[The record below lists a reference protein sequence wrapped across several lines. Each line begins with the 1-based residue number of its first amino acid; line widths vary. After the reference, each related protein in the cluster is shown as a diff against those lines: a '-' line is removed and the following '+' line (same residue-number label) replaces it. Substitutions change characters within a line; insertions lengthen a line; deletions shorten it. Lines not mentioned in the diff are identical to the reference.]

1 MDDLDRLTPEELLV
15 VFKLVRLVGHLPGVY
30 YLISFDERTLL
41 DVLQRSELVGNSE
54 PRAREFL
61 EKIVQVRLDL
71 PAFRE
76 RDADLL
82 VDRSL
87 AAVLASNS
95 LTLTPGEQQRLSE
108 AYYRHLQARLRTPRA
123 IKRFFGQVDATL
135 GQLTGNV
142 DIVDFLLVTFLRTSE
157 PRAYQL
163 LWQHRAELTG
173 TSVDLPSRPDEQPE
187 QLIDRWRTRLQDAGV
202 AEQHL
207 DSVIGL
213 MGMLFAPLRQAL
225 GYGANT
231 QAIALRRGIG
241 SIDYFD
247 RYMVFGIPDDDLP
260 EHTFDTALQQLADGT
275 PGTEAD
281 ELLLRLRDDTQRI
294 TRRIQY
300 KRAAGT
306 PLPVAALLKAA
317 ARQYGH
323 LAATPQGAQH
333 HRIAALNEPEQNAIE
348 LTTPD
353 QHSIHLTRQQPSTH
367 NPSPRPRH
375 HRPTTAPAYNPTT
388 QHQTDQPRPAHH
400 PLIRKTAPGH
410 GRTAEAGHGVGVTVP
425 TVEAGP
431 EVGVL
436 LAQEAMGFVC
446 RIRSAGNFWRRI
458 RRVPGWLPFGLQPR
472 EQGASAV
479 GVGSN
484 EDPVGRDEVRVRVC
498 LGGDRPAHEDLAVVR
513 AGDAGENPQRCFQW
527 DRAVVAHLKGDGQA
541 GRSRCCAGTAHEFVQ
556 EHGAHAAVAVAGRP
570 FVGDAERAVTHQAVD
585 GGRHLYG
592 RGQRASGPGHWA
604 VDTCPCGELVHL
616 GDLRPRPLSARQLAG
631 DGADAVRHTVEG
643 VRGGGGADGGFH
655 QGAQFVAEVGDR
667 RLRVF
672 QFLFLGCR
680 SRGVG
685 GSASGRRVGEGSVHR
700 VSRWGGLVGCGPGAV
715 SHRPGRRPASGASPA
730 ARSAGPPSR

>member
-1 MDDLDRLTPEELLV
+1 MADAHFFNDEPFLDHEEGPDLLGHGQYAQHVLSLLDRVRAQTETGVLALIGSWGSGKSSVLGKVTRRLRETENGEGWLIAELNPWLYSDLESLTQALFSEIREALPKDERWSEVRQRIGGFGRAISPLGKATAVFGLDSEGLIQEVSNRVSGDTSASAAKRKAEEALRKAGRPVLVVMDDLDRLTPEELLV

-41 DVLQRSELVGNSE
+41 DVLQRTELVGNSE

-87 AAVLASNS
+87 AAVLASHN
-95 LTLTPGEQQRLSE
+95 LTLTPDEQQRLSE
-108 AYYRHLQARLRTPRA
+108 AYYRYLQARLRTPRA
-123 IKRFFGQVDATL
+123 IKRFFGQADATL
-135 GQLTGNV
+135 SQLTGNV

-173 TSVDLPSRPDEQPE
+173 TSVDLPSRRDERPE
-187 QLIDRWRTRLQDAGV
+187 QHINRWRTRLQGAGV

-207 DSVIGL
+207 DDVIGL

-323 LAATPQGAQH
+323 LTSTPQGFFGLFTADRAMDFLAKDLLTDLAEPERPAILKAMAETPDGAVLAARTLQRVIAREDSDGPDHTQAAATPGWIGEARSLISHEIAQH
-333 HRIAALNEPEQNAIE
+333 LTPAVSGPIHELTELEITLIWAWRHAEPEAARTWISQR
-348 LTTPD
+348 LD
-353 QHSIHLTRQQPSTH
+353 QEW
-367 NPSPRPRH
+367 
-375 HRPTTAPAYNPTT
+375 APLDLLA
-388 QHQTDQPRPAHH
+388 
-400 PLIRKTAPGH
+400 
-410 GRTAEAGHGVGVTVP
+410 
-425 TVEAGP
+425 
-431 EVGVL
+431 VL
-436 LAQEAMGFVC
+436 L
-446 RIRSAGNFWRRI
+446 
-458 RRVPGWLPFGLQPR
+458 PP
-472 EQGASAV
+472 
-479 GVGSN
+479 
-484 EDPVGRDEVRVRVC
+484 
-498 LGGDRPAHEDLAVVR
+498 
-513 AGDAGENPQRCFQW
+513 
-527 DRAVVAHLKGDGQA
+527 DRAPFPVIDNDTLQSLDALIGLEA
-541 GRSRCCAGTAHEFVQ
+541 LYSRLGPLLDTP
-556 EHGAHAAVAVAGRP
+556 AADP
-570 FVGDAERAVTHQAVD
+570 HSSQDEHQA
-585 GGRHLYG
+585 RILQALREH
-592 RGQRASGPGHWA
+592 RGSTEVSG
-604 VDTCPCGELVHL
+604 
-616 GDLRPRPLSARQLAG
+616 
-631 DGADAVRHTVEG
+631 
-643 VRGGGGADGGFH
+643 
-655 QGAQFVAEVGDR
+655 
-667 RLRVF
+667 
-672 QFLFLGCR
+672 
-680 SRGVG
+680 
-685 GSASGRRVGEGSVHR
+685 
-700 VSRWGGLVGCGPGAV
+700 
-715 SHRPGRRPASGASPA
+715 
-730 ARSAGPPSR
+730 

>member
-1 MDDLDRLTPEELLV
+1 MTDAHFFNDEPFLNHEEGPDLLGHGQYAQHVLSLLDRVRAQTETGVLALIGSWGSGKSSVLGKVIRRLQEAENGEGWLIAELNPWLYSDLESLTQALFSEIREALPRDERWSEARLKIGGFGRAISPLGKATAVFGLDSEGLIQEVSSRISGDTSASAAKRKAEEALRKAGRPVLVIMDDLDRLTPEELLV

-87 AAVLASNS
+87 SAVLASHS
-95 LTLTPGEQQRLSE
+95 LALTPDEQQRISE
-108 AYYRHLQARLRTPRA
+108 AYYRHLQDRLRTPRA

-173 TSVDLPSRPDEQPE
+173 TSVDLPSRRDERPE
-187 QLIDRWRTRLQDAGV
+187 QRIDRWRTRLRDAGV

-231 QAIALRRGIG
+231 QAIALRRGVG

-247 RYMVFGIPDDDLP
+247 RYMVFGVPDDDLP
-260 EHTFDTALQQLADGT
+260 ERTFDTALQQLTDGT

-300 KRAAGT
+300 KRVAGT

-323 LAATPQGAQH
+323 LTATPQGVFGLFTADRAMDFLARDLLTDLAEPERPAILKAMAQSPDGAVLAARTLQRVTARQDSDGPDDTQAAATPGWIGEARSLISHEIAQH
-333 HRIAALNEPEQNAIE
+333 LSVSRPIHE
-348 LTTPD
+348 LTDLEITLIWAWRHAEPAAARAWISQRLD
-353 QHSIHLTRQQPSTH
+353 QEWALL
-367 NPSPRPRH
+367 
-375 HRPTTAPAYNPTT
+375 
-388 QHQTDQPRPAHH
+388 D
-400 PLIRKTAPGH
+400 
-410 GRTAEAGHGVGVTVP
+410 
-425 TVEAGP
+425 
-431 EVGVL
+431 L
-436 LAQEAMGFVC
+436 LAVL
-446 RIRSAGNFWRRI
+446 I
-458 RRVPGWLPFGLQPR
+458 PP
-472 EQGASAV
+472 
-479 GVGSN
+479 
-484 EDPVGRDEVRVRVC
+484 
-498 LGGDRPAHEDLAVVR
+498 
-513 AGDAGENPQRCFQW
+513 
-527 DRAVVAHLKGDGQA
+527 DRAPFPIIDNDTLQSLDALIGLEA
-541 GRSRCCAGTAHEFVQ
+541 LYSR
-556 EHGAHAAVAVAGRP
+556 
-570 FVGDAERAVTHQAVD
+570 
-585 GGRHLYG
+585 L
-592 RGQRASGPGHWA
+592 GPLL
-604 VDTCPCGELVHL
+604 DT
-616 GDLRPRPLSARQLAG
+616 
-631 DGADAVRHTVEG
+631 
-643 VRGGGGADGGFH
+643 
-655 QGAQFVAEVGDR
+655 
-667 RLRVF
+667 
-672 QFLFLGCR
+672 
-680 SRGVG
+680 
-685 GSASGRRVGEGSVHR
+685 
-700 VSRWGGLVGCGPGAV
+700 
-715 SHRPGRRPASGASPA
+715 PA
-730 ARSAGPPSR
+730 ADPDNSQDEHRARILEALRGHRGNTPSNGNG